1 MFSCE
6 GDISTSS
13 SEIVSVISSQQ
24 MTSSEMISSVEYET
38 TVTIDDLLSLNMILS
53 QTWSNGDEIGVHR
66 YYAYYLN
73 YINSIMSP
81 EERNEKYPNGFP
93 EEEFEAFIKS
103 RFDVSTEHL
112 HSDENTYHPETKT
125 YYIQLEA
132 PNLFGRVEFSDSDV
146 SKDGEIFVV
155 RAKYFQYTTSTTYEI
170 REYRLKKDGDHF
182 RYLSCKKI

>member
-1 MFSCE
+1 
-6 GDISTSS
+6 
-13 SEIVSVISSQQ
+13 
-24 MTSSEMISSVEYET
+24 MT
-38 TVTIDDLLSLNMILS
+38 
-53 QTWSNGDEIGVHR
+53 
-66 YYAYYLN
+66 
-73 YINSIMSP
+73 P

-112 HSDENTYHPETKT
+112 RSDENTYHPKTKT

-155 RAKYFQYTTSTTYEI
+155 RAKYFQYRTSTTYEI
-170 REYRLKKDGDHF
+170 REYHSKPQ
-182 RYLSCKKI
+182 I